1 MPSLRIS
8 SADLLTLGSW
18 TFFRSQQYFFIRKNK
33 IFLFDIVPY
42 GMNLNLYFHTK
53 RLFLFIL
60 QIIKYYFI
68 FVRTLFSHSNAV
80 ITKCLNVRTTMRKT
94 SICLFGILK
103 RNFGRVQ
110 LISKLIAV
118 IRQFDVLARVH
129 GQRDCAGPLP
139 S

>member
-1 MPSLRIS
+1 
-8 SADLLTLGSW
+8 
-18 TFFRSQQYFFIRKNK
+18 
-33 IFLFDIVPY
+33 
-42 GMNLNLYFHTK
+42 MNLNLYFHTK

-60 QIIKYYFI
+60 QIIKCYFI
-68 FVRTLFSHSNAV
+68 FVRTLFLHSNAV

-94 SICLFGILK
+94 SMYLFGILK

-118 IRQFDVLARVH
+118 IRRFDVLARVH
-129 GQRDCAGPLP
+129 GPLP